1 MIGRR
6 RDNPD
11 SPLSP
16 QVEIFLEMM
25 AAERGAAHNTIESY
39 RRDLAGFMAFLA
51 ARGRLPENADA
62 AQIRAYF
69 GRLSGAGMA
78 PGTSARRLSALRQF
92 FRFLFAERFRE
103 DDPCCAIDSP
113 RRGRPLPRYLS
124 EEEVE
129 RLLAAAHRRGGGKGK
144 RLAAL
149 MEVLYATGLRVS
161 ELVALPLSAMS
172 RDGRMLIVNGKGG
185 KERMVP
191 LSEPA
196 TEAVAVYQ
204 RMREHFMPA
213 GRRPDESSPWL
224 FPSRSRAGHL
234 TRNRFGQ
241 LLKGLAVDAGVDPAK
256 VSPHVLRHSFASHL
270 LAHGADLRSLQQMLG
285 HADIATTQIYTH
297 VLDERLKRLVKEAHP
312 LATKKGPG
320 NG

>member
-51 ARGRLPENADA
+51 PRGRLPENADA
-62 AQIRAYF
+62 AQIRTYF

-113 RRGRPLPRYLS
+113 RQGRPLPRYLS

-149 MEVLYATGLRVS
+149 MELLYATGLRVS

-196 TEAVAVYQ
+196 MEAVAVYQ
-204 RMREHFMPA
+204 RTREHFMPA

-297 VLDERLKRLVKEAHP
+297 VLDERLKRLVNEAHP

>member
-51 ARGRLPENADA
+51 PRGRLPENADA

-113 RRGRPLPRYLS
+113 RQGRPLPRYLS

-149 MEVLYATGLRVS
+149 MELLYATGLRVS

-196 TEAVAVYQ
+196 MEAVAVYQ
-204 RMREHFMPA
+204 RTREHFMPA

-241 LLKGLAVDAGVDPAK
+241 LLKGLAVDAGVDPDK

-297 VLDERLKRLVKEAHP
+297 VLDERLKRLVNEAHP

>member
-1 MIGRR
+1 
-6 RDNPD
+6 
-11 SPLSP
+11 
-16 QVEIFLEMM
+16 
-25 AAERGAAHNTIESY
+25 
-39 RRDLAGFMAFLA
+39 
-51 ARGRLPENADA
+51 
-62 AQIRAYF
+62 
-69 GRLSGAGMA
+69 
-78 PGTSARRLSALRQF
+78 
-92 FRFLFAERFRE
+92 
-103 DDPCCAIDSP
+103 
-113 RRGRPLPRYLS
+113 LS

-149 MEVLYATGLRVS
+149 MELLYATGLRVS

-172 RDGRMLIVNGKGG
+172 RDGRMLIVHGKGG

-196 TEAVAVYQ
+196 MEAVAVYQ
-204 RMREHFMPA
+204 RTREHFMPA

-297 VLDERLKRLVKEAHP
+297 VLDERLKRLVNEAHP

>member
-51 ARGRLPENADA
+51 PRGRLPENADA
-62 AQIRAYF
+62 AQIRTYF

-113 RRGRPLPRYLS
+113 RQGRPLPRYLS

-149 MEVLYATGLRVS
+149 MELLYATGLRVS

-196 TEAVAVYQ
+196 MEAVAVYQ
-204 RMREHFMPA
+204 RTREHFMPA

-241 LLKGLAVDAGVDPAK
+241 LLKGLAVDAGVDPDK

-297 VLDERLKRLVKEAHP
+297 VLDERLKRLVNEAHP

>member
-51 ARGRLPENADA
+51 PRGRLPENADA

-113 RRGRPLPRYLS
+113 RQGRPLPRYLS

-149 MEVLYATGLRVS
+149 MELLYATGLRVS

-196 TEAVAVYQ
+196 MEAVAVYQ
-204 RMREHFMPA
+204 RTREHFMPV

-241 LLKGLAVDAGVDPAK
+241 LLKGLAVDAGVDPDK

-297 VLDERLKRLVKEAHP
+297 VLDERLKRLVNEAHP

-320 NG
+320 KG